1 MAIAVLSA
9 SVTGRPFFVMMHSST
24 GLPGWAPR
32 ITAAEASY
40 RRNHERIRNGQG
52 LPIETLQSIQ
62 ALDQSRRQY
71 IRAVADFNRSQFR
84 LQRVLGWPVAPHRSP
99 ADDQAFADET
109 STWW

>member
-1 MAIAVLSA
+1 VN
-9 SVTGRPFFVMMHSST
+9 
-24 GLPGWAPR
+24 R
-32 ITAAEASY
+32 ITTLAVALLLPLGTTLAAAEASY

-62 ALDQSRRQY
+62 ALDQARRQY

-84 LQRVLGWPVAPHRSP
+84 LQRALGWPVAPNRSP